1 MKITAQVGE
10 QLHEV
15 VIERQDKDFMVEVD
29 GTRRVVNA
37 NKLEGDFY
45 SILSNGVSYE
55 VSVEVGR
62 DGYFI
67 RHGASERHVRF
78 IDPSRKAREMD
89 GSSAGP
95 QTIESLMPGKVVRIM
110 VQEGEKVAK
119 GQGLMVIE
127 AMKMENEIESPK
139 EGKVAS
145 LKVDVGQAVESGA
158 ALVVVE

>member
-1 MKITAQVGE
+1 
-10 QLHEV
+10 
-15 VIERQDKDFMVEVD
+15 
-29 GTRRVVNA
+29 
-37 NKLEGDFY
+37 
-45 SILSNGVSYE
+45 
-55 VSVEVGR
+55 
-62 DGYFI
+62 
-67 RHGASERHVRF
+67 
-78 IDPSRKAREMD
+78 MD
-89 GSSAGP
+89 GASAGP